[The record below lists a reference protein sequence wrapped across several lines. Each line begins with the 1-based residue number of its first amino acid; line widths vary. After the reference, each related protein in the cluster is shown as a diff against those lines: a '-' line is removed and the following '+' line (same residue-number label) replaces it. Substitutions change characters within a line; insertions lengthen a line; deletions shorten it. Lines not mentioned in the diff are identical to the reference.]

1 MNNAEDLLQFS
12 KTEESEVEAQVKALA
27 DKGVN
32 LVVAA
37 GKFGDIYLHY
47 LNKYKIMGVRLTSKF
62 DMRRL
67 CRTIGAQAQARIV
80 SFYQFVGLF
89 LFPAFRTLRL
99 STCSVSVMR
108 STSKRLAA
116 TTLLFLIVLR
126 MLLESP
132 LLLFAV
138 LLNL

>member
-27 DKGVN
+27 DTGVN
-32 LVVAA
+32 VVVAA

-47 LNKYKIMGVRLTSKF
+47 LNKYKIMGVRLVSKF

-80 SFYQFVGLF
+80 SRLT
-89 LFPAFRTLRL
+89 FPNFTLP
-99 STCSVSVMR
+99 
-108 STSKRLAA
+108 
-116 TTLLFLIVLR
+116 F
-126 MLLESP
+126 
-132 LLLFAV
+132 
-138 LLNL
+138 

>member
-80 SFYQFVGLF
+80 SFYQSVGLF
-89 LFPAFRTLRL
+89 IFPTFRTLRL
-99 STCSVSVMR
+99 STYSVSVMR

-116 TTLLFLIVLR
+116 TMLLFLIVLR

>member
-12 KTEESEVEAQVKALA
+12 NTEEAEVEAQIKALA
-27 DKGVN
+27 DRGVN

-67 CRTIGAQAQARIV
+67 CRTVGAQAQARIV
-80 SFYQFVGLF
+80 R
-89 LFPAFRTLRL
+89 AF
-99 STCSVSVMR
+99 
-108 STSKRLAA
+108 
-116 TTLLFLIVLR
+116 
-126 MLLESP
+126 
-132 LLLFAV
+132 
-138 LLNL
+138 